1 MADFSFNLRTHSP
14 DILDV
19 VSSALGS
26 APDNKFRHDKDRGK
40 AVKLAGEGTH
50 DICAGGDEIVG
61 FIDSVKGITV
71 NDGYSFG
78 GVRRGGT
85 AEAVVGANQGTTAM
99 AVGDLVVADDQE
111 AAGVDGTAK
120 VKTGAPTRRL
130 WEVISVKGDGKPGSR
145 VILERV

>member
-1 MADFSFNLRTHSP
+1 MADHSFNLRTHSP
-14 DILDV
+14 DVMDT

-26 APDNKFRHDKDRGK
+26 APDNLFRHDKDRGK
-40 AVKLAGEGTH
+40 AVKLSGEGTH
-50 DICAGGDEIVG
+50 DICAGDDEITG

-85 AEAVVGANQGTTAM
+85 AEAYVGANQGATPM
-99 AVGDLVVADDQE
+99 AVGDLVVADTQD

-120 VKTGAPTRRL
+120 VKTGAPTTRK
-130 WEVISVKGDGKPGSR
+130 WEVISVKGDGLTGSR
-145 VILERV
+145 VILERI